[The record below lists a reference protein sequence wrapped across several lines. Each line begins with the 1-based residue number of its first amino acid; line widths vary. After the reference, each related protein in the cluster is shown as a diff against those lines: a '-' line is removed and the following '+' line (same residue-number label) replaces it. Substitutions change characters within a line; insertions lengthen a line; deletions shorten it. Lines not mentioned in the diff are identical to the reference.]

1 MSPNSRR
8 PSIRR
13 PFMLPFL
20 LVVLML
26 SSMAVIFLPPLTNAH
41 SVTNEWYTH
50 GPAGRISYS
59 LAIDPATTSTIYT
72 GTDDGVFKSVDSGE
86 SWTAAS
92 VGLPT
97 DPGDS
102 TARSV
107 FALAHDPQAARTP
120 GILYAGIDE
129 GDPLIG
135 SGTQLFKSID
145 GGATWEPTGLPAA
158 GGGVMALALD
168 PRIVLIPL
176 LQRTVYAGNL
186 DGVWKSPDGG
196 STFTL
201 VGSAASGLTNTS
213 IDSLALAPSSPDVL
227 YAGTMSGGVFKT
239 IDGGMTWSGASAGLP
254 LRFFQGSFLAVTSLA
269 VDPTDPNIVYAATSG
284 DGVYK
289 TVDGGASWTATSG
302 MPKVSVVTSVAID
315 PQNPANV
322 YAGWFGGVFKSTDS
336 GETWSALDNGLT
348 NQAVQSFAIDP
359 ITPTV
364 LYAGTSGDGVFR
376 MQQGADPDSD
386 GDGVPDASDNCPTTP
401 NPDQADSDGDGV
413 GDACDNCR
421 ETANADQADSD
432 GDGVGDACDNCPTTP
447 NADQLD
453 TDGDG
458 VGDACT
464 SFEFLAGGAF
474 VIGDRVNLAGN
485 ATVYYW
491 GSQWSQ
497 NNPMT
502 EGSGPNA
509 FKGFEGGIATPP
521 CGSTWTGQP
530 GNSSNPPP
538 TVPRFMAVIVSSS
551 VTKNSSTITGNVKK
565 IVVVETNAGYG
576 SSPGHVGTGRVV
588 AIICSEP

>member
-13 PFMLPFL
+13 SFVLPFL

-26 SSMAVIFLPPLTNAH
+26 SSMAFIFLPPLTNAH

-50 GPAGRISYS
+50 GPAGRTSYS
-59 LAIDPATTSTIYT
+59 LAIDPETTSTIYT
-72 GTDDGVFKSVDSGE
+72 GTDDGVFKSVDSAE

-97 DPGDS
+97 DSGDS
-102 TARSV
+102 TPRSV
-107 FALAHDPQAARTP
+107 FALAHDPQASHLP
-120 GILYAGIDE
+120 GILYAGIDV

-135 SGTQLFKSID
+135 GGTQLFKSRD
-145 GGATWEPTGLPAA
+145 GAATWEPTGLPPAD
-158 GGGVMALALD
+158 GGVMALALD

-201 VGSAASGLTNTS
+201 VGSAASGLTDTS
-213 IDSLALAPSSPDVL
+213 IESLALAPSSPDVL
-227 YAGTMSGGVFKT
+227 YAGTMFGGVFKT
-239 IDGGMTWSGASAGLP
+239 IDGGATWSEASSGLP
-254 LRFFQGSFLAVTSLA
+254 SRFQGPFLAVTSLA

-289 TVDGGASWTATSG
+289 TVDGGASWTATIS
-302 MPKVSVVTSVAID
+302 PYKVSVATSVAID

-322 YAGWFGGVFKSTDS
+322 YAVVSGGVFKSTDS
-336 GETWSALDNGLT
+336 GATWSALDNGL
-348 NQAVQSFAIDP
+348 NKQDVLSFAIDP
-359 ITPTV
+359 LTPSV
-364 LYAGTSGDGVFR
+364 LYAGTRGDGVFR
-376 MQQGADPDSD
+376 MQQGADTDGD

-401 NPDQADSDGDGV
+401 NPDQTDSDGDGV

-447 NADQLD
+447 NADQRD
-453 TDGDG
+453 TDGNG

-464 SFEFLAGGAF
+464 SFEFPAGGDF
-474 VIGDRVNLAGN
+474 VIGDLVNLSGN
-485 ATVYYW
+485 ATVNFW
-491 GSQWSQ
+491 GSLWSQ

-502 EGSGPNA
+502 GGSGPNE
-509 FKGFEGGIATPP
+509 FKGFENGTATPT
-521 CGSTWTGQP
+521 CGSTWTSQP
-530 GNSSNPPP
+530 GNSSNPPA
-538 TVPRFMAVIVSSS
+538 TVPQFMGVIVSSS
-551 VTKNSSTITGNVKK
+551 VVKNGSTISGNVKK
-565 IVVVETNAGYG
+565 IIVVETNAGYG
-576 SSPGHVGTGRVV
+576 PAPGQVGTGRVV
-588 AIICSEP
+588 AIICSSP